1 MKLLEY
7 EAKNILRRAGI
18 ATPAGVVIASGE
30 AAPTLPFP
38 LPAVVKSQVPTGG
51 RGKLGGVTLV
61 KDEPA
66 LTDAIKTI
74 STLKIKG
81 FLPRH
86 LLVEQA
92 IDIDR
97 ELYLSLVIN
106 RATASIDLIAHPEGG
121 VEVESQDEFFSCSLT
136 GGNADAVG
144 EALAELFALEEQ
156 SFALADLVE
165 KLFTV
170 FTREDMSLLEIN
182 PLVLTKQ
189 GELIAGDAKIT
200 LDDDAA
206 FRHPDWDFEEKPANA
221 NFVSLDENGTIATI
235 ANGAGLAMATVD
247 AVTDAGLAPA
257 NFLDI
262 GGTATVESITESFH
276 KITKF
281 TEVRAIIIN
290 IFGGIVRCDTV
301 ATAIVE
307 ARRSVP
313 DLPRLIIRL
322 SGTNSEQAAEI
333 LSRDSLSLLPDLTHC
348 IEEARRA

>member
-1 MKLLEY
+1 MKHLEY

-74 STLKIKG
+74 STLKING
-81 FLPRH
+81 FLPRN

-121 VEVESQDEFFSCSLT
+121 VEVESQDGFFSRSLT

-144 EALAELFALEEQ
+144 EALAELFCLEEQ

-165 KLFTV
+165 KLFTA
-170 FTREDMSLLEIN
+170 FTREDMTLLEIN

-281 TEVRAIIIN
+281 PEVRAIIIN

-301 ATAIVE
+301 ATAIIE
-307 ARRSVP
+307 ARHSVP
-313 DLPRLIIRL
+313 NLPRLIIRL

-333 LSRDSLSLLPDLTHC
+333 LARDALSLLPDLTHC